1 MMLRARSI
9 AEQHLY
15 MRLHPCRCGRAIEV
29 ASLGHATAIADAND
43 LISSFSG
50 RCPGCASALQFDFL
64 IADSAPRSRAQYGG
78 ATPSAII
85 EPAEFDRMSDE
96 LAAQGDLER
105 AIACLEEVLKFEVP
119 LSRPQIEAKLAGY
132 RARMPLPL
140 PVRSRDEL
148 LFFAEEVPCEQCG
161 AVAVDRLSSGVQG
174 DTFRAVCAECKHTR
188 SFRFMP
194 FETQPVPAFALA
206 PGDQPSRV
214 FTAEQLLAIADRE
227 LAHALADPTAYATLE
242 QYEAARRHVIR
253 GRTALVELAKFRP
266 GMTEE
271 LAFAEALWNLYKQA
285 KAVVEAKP
293 GALPE
298 PRGLGERLKQHRA
311 WDLRGRAGDGR
322 LTFRTE
328 SWSGLRMPS
337 AHLEAA
343 IIEDTT
349 FERMDLSFGK
359 LAEAVIQRSK
369 FLGCLLTYGELGG
382 ARITASDFTGSSFV
396 LADLHGIQ
404 VEGGDW
410 HDLEAARS
418 TWRGARL
425 TGVDLQNAQLVDVIL
440 DDTTFERC
448 DLRGADLGR
457 RDTAFRS
464 LGIARRTRFIGCDL
478 RGARIAGLRM
488 SDVTFERCQLDGL
501 IGDPVLDGAVTIDG
515 TPWLAR

>member
-15 MRLHPCRCGRAIEV
+15 IRLHPCQCGREIEV
-29 ASLGHATAIADAND
+29 AKLGHATAIADESD

-50 RCPGCASALQFDFL
+50 RCANCGRALQFDFL
-64 IADSAPRSRAQYGG
+64 IADSAPKSRAKYGD
-78 ATPSAII
+78 ATPSTII
-85 EPAEFDRMSDE
+85 EPAEFVRASDE
-96 LAAQGDLER
+96 LAARGDLER
-105 AIACLEEVLKFEVP
+105 AIACLEEALKFGAQSE
-119 LSRPQIEAKLAGY
+119 IEAKLAGY
-132 RARMPLPL
+132 RARQQL

-161 AVAVDRLSSGVQG
+161 ATEIDRLSSSTQG
-174 DTFRAVCAECKHTR
+174 DTFRAVCANCKHTR
-188 SFRFMP
+188 SFRFLP
-194 FETQPVPAFALA
+194 FETQAVPAFALA
-206 PGDQPSRV
+206 AGDKPSRV
-214 FTAEQLLAIADRE
+214 FTAEQLRAIADRE
-227 LAHALADPTAYATLE
+227 LALALADPAAYSTLE

-266 GMTEE
+266 GMTAE
-271 LAFAEALWNLYKQA
+271 LASAEALWNRYKQGKTA
-285 KAVVEAKP
+285 VEAKP

-311 WDLRGRAGDGR
+311 WDLRGRTGDGQ

-343 IIEDTT
+343 IIENTT
-349 FERMDLSFGK
+349 FERMDFSFGK
-359 LAEAVIQRSK
+359 FAGAAIKRSK
-369 FLGCLLTYGELGG
+369 FLGCLLTHGELGG
-382 ARITASDFTGSSFV
+382 ARITESDFNGSSFV
-396 LADLHGIQ
+396 LADLQGIQ

-410 HDLEAARS
+410 RDLEAARS

-425 TGVDLQNAQLVDVIL
+425 TGVDLQNAQLVDVVL

-457 RDTAFRS
+457 RDAEFKV